1 MDIIIVQ
8 VLLGYVLD
16 LVLGDPSMIP
26 HPVVIIG
33 NWIARLEKLLRKH
46 VFSPAGL
53 RIAGAAVAVL
63 ITAGSYIVVSL
74 ILLAASRV
82 NFFIYMLIAAW
93 LISTTIANRGL
104 ACAAK
109 EIKEVLVSGNLGL
122 ARVKVSWIVGRDTSE
137 MDPGDVTR
145 ATVETVAENLVD
157 AVVAPI
163 FYALIGGPALAMAYR
178 AVNTLDSML
187 GYKNEKYLYFG
198 WASARLDDIAGYIPA
213 RLAGMALLIAAWIT
227 NRDNRSAL
235 AAWRR
240 DAELHPSP
248 NSGVP
253 ESVMAGALG
262 IRLGGRN
269 SYGGVVS
276 FRHYM
281 GENREDLRPDHI
293 ARAVEML
300 YLGSFISLICCCLVR
315 FLIIS
320 WRVLA

>member
-1 MDIIIVQ
+1 MDMIVIQ
-8 VLLGYVLD
+8 VLLGYFLD
-16 LVLGDPSMIP
+16 LVIGDPAMIP

-33 NWIARLEKLLRKH
+33 NWIARLEKLFRKR
-46 VFSPAGL
+46 VFSPTGL
-53 RIAGAAVAVL
+53 RIAGMAVALV

-74 ILLAASRV
+74 LLIAALKV

-93 LISTTIANRGL
+93 LISTTIATRGL

-109 EIKEVLVSGNLGL
+109 EIKEILVAGNLGW
-122 ARVKVSWIVGRDTSE
+122 ARVKVGWIVGRDTSE
-137 MDPGDVTR
+137 MASGDVTR

-163 FYALIGGPALAMAYR
+163 FYAIIGGPALAMAYR

-187 GYKNEKYLYFG
+187 GYKNEKYLHFG
-198 WASARLDDIAGYIPA
+198 WAAARLDDIANYIPA
-213 RLAGMALLIAAWIT
+213 RLAGIALLIAAWLT
-227 NRDNRSAL
+227 NRDHRSAL

-240 DAELHPSP
+240 DAKLHPSP

-253 ESVMAGALG
+253 EAVMAGALG

-269 SYGGVVS
+269 VYGGVVS

-281 GENREDLRPDHI
+281 GESCEALRPDHI
-293 ARAVEML
+293 ARAIEML
-300 YLGSFISLICCCLVR
+300 YLGSFISLICFCGIR
-315 FLIIS
+315 FFI
-320 WRVLA
+320 

>member
-1 MDIIIVQ
+1 MDIIVIQ

-16 LVLGDPSMIP
+16 LAIGDPSMLP

-33 NWIARLEKLLRKH
+33 NWIARLEKLFRKR
-46 VFSPAGL
+46 VFSPIGL
-53 RIAGAAVAVL
+53 RIAGMAVAIL
-63 ITAGSYIVVSL
+63 ITAGSYIVASL
-74 ILLAASRV
+74 ILIAALKVS
-82 NFFIYMLIAAW
+82 FFIYMLIAAW
-93 LISTTIANRGL
+93 LISTTIATRGL
-104 ACAAK
+104 AGAAK
-109 EIKEVLVSGNLGL
+109 EIKAILVSGNLGL

-137 MDPGDVTR
+137 MESGDVTR

-163 FYALIGGPALAMAYR
+163 FYAIIGGPALAMAYR

-187 GYKNEKYLYFG
+187 GYKNEKYIDFG
-198 WASARLDDIAGYIPA
+198 WASARLDDIAGYLPA
-213 RLAGMALLIAAWIT
+213 RLAGIALLIAAWIT
-227 NRDNRSAL
+227 NRNNRSAL

-240 DAELHPSP
+240 DAKMHPSP

-269 SYGGVVS
+269 AYGGVIS

-281 GENREDLRPDHI
+281 GDSCEALRPDHI

-300 YLGSFISLICCCLVR
+300 YAGSLISVMCCCVVRLLVT
-315 FLIIS
+315 
-320 WRVLA
+320 V